1 MIAPTIIADLYEP
14 HVRTKM
20 LSIFY
25 VAIPVGAAL
34 GFIVGGQVRPVLER
48 AKVAA
53 DNFRLVGGRG
63 AWIVAL
69 GAPGVTPL

>member
-34 GFIVGGQVRPVLER
+34 GFIVGGQVRLLST
-48 AKVAA
+48 
-53 DNFRLVGGRG
+53 LVSSCQRPS
-63 AWIVAL
+63 L
-69 GAPGVTPL
+69 